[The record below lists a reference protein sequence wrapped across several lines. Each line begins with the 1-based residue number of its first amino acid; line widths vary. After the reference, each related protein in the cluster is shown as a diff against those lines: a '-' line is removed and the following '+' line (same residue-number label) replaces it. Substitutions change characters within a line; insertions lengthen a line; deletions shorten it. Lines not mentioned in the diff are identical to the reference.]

1 MASTGFKLT
10 VNDIAKLK
18 GVDPRLV
25 KVITEAAKT
34 SPVQFKVL
42 EGLRSAATQMK
53 YFKRGASRLDGVK
66 KKSNHQLGKAVDIVP
81 VVKGKAIIHSWTPY
95 YPMAAHIKAT
105 AARLKIPIVWGGDWK
120 SFRDGPH
127 FELK

>member
-1 MASTGFKLT
+1 MGFVLT
-10 VNDIAKLK
+10 PQDLSKLK
-18 GVDPRLV
+18 GVNPKLT

-42 EGLRSAATQMK
+42 EGLRSATTQMR
-53 YFKRGASRLDGVK
+53 YFKAGASRLDGIL

-81 VVKGKAIIHSWTPY
+81 IVKGKPIIHSWTPY
-95 YPMAAHIKAT
+95 YPMAKHIKAT
-105 AARLKIPIVWGGDWK
+105 AAKLGVPITWGGDWK

-127 FELK
+127 FEI